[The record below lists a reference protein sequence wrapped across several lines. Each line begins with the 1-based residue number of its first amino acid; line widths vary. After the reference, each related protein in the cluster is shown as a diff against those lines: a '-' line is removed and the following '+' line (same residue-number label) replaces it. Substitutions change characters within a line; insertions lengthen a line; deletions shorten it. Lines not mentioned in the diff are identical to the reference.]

1 MKMMKDKLNQLLT
14 GIKNKSGL
22 YGYLPGNYQMAII
35 LIKHK

>member
-22 YGYLPGNYQMAII
+22 NGYLPGNYQVAVI
-35 LIKHK
+35 LIKYK